1 MRADV
6 LIIGAGI
13 SGLSIAY
20 TLTKRGVKD
29 IVVVDA
35 EYVGSGSTSRCATGI
50 RASFTSEEHVVLMKH
65 SVELWRELSKPEE
78 LGRYGLAFDQ
88 GGYVW
93 TASKDESVELF
104 RRLVTLQNSLG
115 VPTRIVDPDKLK
127 GLVPTMKVDEAK
139 AALYDPTA
147 GKSYVFDTL
156 NAYLMACRRKGVKIM
171 EFTSVRKLVASGGRV
186 KAAVTERG
194 GIEANTFVV
203 AAGGGSKE
211 LMKSIGIE
219 VPLENLPRHV
229 MITEAF
235 KPAFRPLVID
245 WDAGGAPFIVQTKEG
260 NFIIGRRIAEE
271 PEESLKSVRIDFIPA
286 AIAPIARWFPWLK
299 YVRVMRYWMGYY
311 VTSPDHHPIYGPVE
325 EYENVYLACG
335 YSGHGY
341 MLAPVTGKLIA
352 EWVLDGRPSIPQAER
367 LTLRRIREGKLIEE
381 LAIVG

>member
-1 MRADV
+1 VRAEV

-65 SVELWRELSKPEE
+65 SIELWRELSKPEE

-93 TASKDESVELF
+93 IASKDESVELF
-104 RRLVTLQNSLG
+104 RKLVTLQNSLG

-127 GLVPTMKVDEAK
+127 DLVPTMKVDKAK

-156 NAYLMACRRKGVKIM
+156 NAYLTACRRKGIKIM
-171 EFTSVRKLVASGGRV
+171 EFTPVRKLVASGGRV